1 MLDFV
6 FVPGLGIFEGLLDA
20 FAAGVV
26 LPPVVGTADAIVL
39 DEAIIKR
46 RAAMRTAL
54 TDKTIRTTPIAVHH
68 QVFAKYSDSLF
79 RLGVAELPGDRDDVP
94 IASEQL
100 ARRSPRPDM
109 GEQFVF
115 FLSEHG
121 SAPFLRIGG
130 EVGAWPLP

>member
-6 FVPGLGIFEGLLDA
+6 FVPGHGIFEGLLDA

-26 LPPVVGTADAIVL
+26 LPTVIRTANAVFL

-46 RAAMRTAL
+46 RAAMRAARA
-54 TDKTIRTTPIAVHH
+54 DKTIGTTPIAQQH

-79 RLGVAELPGDRDDVP
+79 RLGVAELPGGRDNLP

-109 GEQFVF
+109 GEEFVF

-121 SAPFLRIGG
+121 FAPFLRICG

>member
-1 MLDFV
+1 L
-6 FVPGLGIFEGLLDA
+6 
-20 FAAGVV
+20 
-26 LPPVVGTADAIVL
+26 
-39 DEAIIKR
+39 
-46 RAAMRTAL
+46 
-54 TDKTIRTTPIAVHH
+54 
-68 QVFAKYSDSLF
+68 
-79 RLGVAELPGDRDDVP
+79 P

-121 SAPFLRIGG
+121 FAPFLRICG